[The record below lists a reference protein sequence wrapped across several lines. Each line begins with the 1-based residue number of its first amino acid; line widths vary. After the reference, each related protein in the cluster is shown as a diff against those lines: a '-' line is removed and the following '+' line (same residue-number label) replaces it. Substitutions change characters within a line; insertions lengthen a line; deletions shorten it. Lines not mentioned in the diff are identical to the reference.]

1 MLKNARHERFAQ
13 GLVAGKTADAAYR
26 EAGYNA
32 SSSNASRLSGNEKI
46 RGRVQE
52 LQKAAAARVEVDQA
66 WVMGK
71 LREVAERCMRDDLNP
86 AGANRAL
93 ELIGKQLGMFVELS
107 KREVVGGDSEPTVGT
122 RDLARSIVDI
132 LRQAELDGEEPEPE
146 LVVVLPGP
154 GPGSVN

>member
-66 WVMGK
+66 WIMGK
-71 LREVAERCMRDDLNP
+71 LREVAERCMGDEMNP

-107 KREVVGGDSEPTVGT
+107 KREVVGADSEPTVGT

-132 LRQAELDGEEPEPE
+132 LRQAEIDADQPEM
-146 LVVVLPGP
+146 VVVLEGP
-154 GPGSVN
+154 GPDSIN

>member
-1 MLKNARHERFAQ
+1 MLKNA
-13 GLVAGKTADAAYR
+13 
-26 EAGYNA
+26 
-32 SSSNASRLSGNEKI
+32 
-46 RGRVQE
+46 
-52 LQKAAAARVEVDQA
+52 
-66 WVMGK
+66 
-71 LREVAERCMRDDLNP
+71 
-86 AGANRAL
+86 RAL

-107 KREVVGGDSEPTVGT
+107 KREVVGADSEPTVGT